1 MKARK
6 SKIGFLSIILLGFN
20 AIVGSGIFLLPNQ
33 AMKLIGPTSLFVILF
48 DAFLAITIALCF
60 AEMGGIFKKNGGPYV
75 YTREAFGSFAAFE
88 VGIMTYAICVIAW
101 ATMAVGFTT
110 ALSVFWPGADKGV
123 TKDILVTAFI
133 IALGILN
140 ILGVNFTKIIMNIA
154 TVGKIIPLVIFIV
167 IGVFFM
173 KINNFTPMLPH
184 GTYISGSFGAAALL
198 IFFAF
203 TGFESIALAA
213 EDMENPSKN
222 IPRAIIIVMILV
234 SAVYILIQAVS
245 IGVLGSALA
254 NDVTPVATAS
264 SRFLGSGGGILV
276 SLGILVS
283 IIGINIA
290 SSFSSP
296 RMAVALANDGLLP
309 KVIGKYNKLNTP
321 YVAIILTVILT
332 IPIALSGSF
341 TELALISAIS
351 RFAQYLP
358 TCLAVPVLRWKKPG
372 IKRSFKIPFG
382 PVIPIIAVLV
392 SIWILF
398 QSSTQEIIWG
408 LGGLIIAI
416 PLYFIMKAYNKRQ
429 SNA

>member
-48 DAFLAITIALCF
+48 DAFLAVTIALCF

-101 ATMAVGFTT
+101 ATMAVGLTT

>member
-48 DAFLAITIALCF
+48 DAFLAVTIALCF

-101 ATMAVGFTT
+101 ATMAVGLTT

-173 KINNFTPMLPH
+173 KINNFIPMLPH

-408 LGGLIIAI
+408 LGGLIVAI

>member
-1 MKARK
+1 MEARK

-48 DAFLAITIALCF
+48 DAFLAVTIALCF

-101 ATMAVGFTT
+101 ATMAVGLTT

-173 KINNFTPMLPH
+173 KINNFIPMLPH

>member
-48 DAFLAITIALCF
+48 DAFLAVTIALCF

-101 ATMAVGFTT
+101 ATMAVGLTT

-154 TVGKIIPLVIFIV
+154 TVGKIVPLIIFIA

-398 QSSTQEIIWG
+398 QSTTQEIIWG

>member
-48 DAFLAITIALCF
+48 DAFLAVTIALCF

-101 ATMAVGFTT
+101 ATMAVGLTT

-173 KINNFTPMLPH
+173 KINNFIPMLPH

>member
-1 MKARK
+1 
-6 SKIGFLSIILLGFN
+6 
-20 AIVGSGIFLLPNQ
+20 
-33 AMKLIGPTSLFVILF
+33 
-48 DAFLAITIALCF
+48 
-60 AEMGGIFKKNGGPYV
+60 
-75 YTREAFGSFAAFE
+75 
-88 VGIMTYAICVIAW
+88 MTYAICVIAW

-110 ALSVFWPGADKGV
+110 ALSVFWPGADKGI

-154 TVGKIIPLVIFIV
+154 TVGKIVPLIIFIA

-254 NDVTPVATAS
+254 NDVTSVATAS

>member
-1 MKARK
+1 MQKWEE
-6 SKIGFLSIILLGFN
+6 FL
-20 AIVGSGIFLLPNQ
+20 
-33 AMKLIGPTSLFVILF
+33 
-48 DAFLAITIALCF
+48 
-60 AEMGGIFKKNGGPYV
+60 KKNGGPYV

-110 ALSVFWPGADKGV
+110 ALSVFWPGADKGI

-154 TVGKIIPLVIFIV
+154 TVGKIVPLVIFIA

-264 SRFLGSGGGILV
+264 SRFLGSGGEILV